1 MAKYRIAALP
11 PNKFPTG
18 GTVSQKW
25 ETITGT
31 PWADAKAKGFTTGS
45 YDDNISLLKKLNS
58 GQLDVSQDLSTK
70 VSVADPAPTGLRPVD
85 PALVTSIKTANSFNE
100 AFSIA
105 RKSLGANHIFEY
117 DGRKY
122 GTNLKGET
130 FNPSA
135 EVLAESGMNNTQ
147 VKTRLKKENESL
159 KSPYL
164 SKSTVKLQPDPY
176 EDWEETKKKN
186 LELNKKN
193 NADKIINYRQK
204 VKGDKNFLIVDK
216 QKGLLHLYD
225 PKGTELF
232 SSAIDL
238 GALNSDAQ
246 TVTKYKDL
254 NKDGKIS
261 GNEVNKNNVDWS
273 AGNLSTGAGKFY
285 ISNIDATGYE
295 GLPILNMMNESQYD
309 NYLKTGKVE
318 NVSTSFHK
326 GYVKDDKSRVSN
338 GCIRCNKT
346 TLDNLTKYLQNSSEV
361 YILPE
366 DKGNDFVYEN
376 GKLNFRVNSGK
387 DYNTYNDQT
396 GKSQKGQGVNR
407 TENTLNYKPIKLKF
421 DESKFRDE
429 IFTAMDWDDESELKK
444 TKLFINALQNEKQK
458 IMKAAKINGDVYN
471 EIAKL
476 TFGIYGTESGYGDTH
491 SGVTNLGRAANKWL
505 DPENSSSPDYESK
518 YTTYG
523 ATEDYRS
530 VGFTQLRWNYLN
542 EDEKKALKEVG
553 ITSNKDFMNP
563 DLSAIGTAVILGVR
577 YNQQLTA
584 EQKKDIWTYLPS
596 KWNTRDNYADR
607 VKNNSKYLSV
617 YQYTG
622 SDKPKVKPKTP
633 VKSNPTYGTSIDS
646 RNQYH
651 PILNPSPADATYVK
665 PYVKPFI
672 MPKMDLTKKKPKT
685 NSYKPLFQTAPYDPM
700 YYWNNLYNP
709 MKNKTPKSMINP
721 FEDGGFIEID
731 IPKEQVQDYIK
742 RGYNVEEVDSFS
754 NGGIFRRRRPAAD
767 YTPMGGA
774 NPQIFQ
780 SGEEAFPLPTY
791 PSGPEAEFSLPDYT
805 PEQIAAY
812 RAEQDAYDARMNRQN
827 SYNPGDISFKGLAR
841 PKGHYVLAEDMSKNF
856 LKELKDN
863 GFYANKT
870 PQGDYEVFSNK
881 DIADLIYQKG
891 ITPTELATK
900 FKLGNSNDL
909 KTYFEPVYTNASMIH
924 AKRNTEKINNLID
937 QGYTKEKAINQLVK
951 EGEGTKTGLNNL
963 YGKYTDAAYN
973 KNEAEVEALTSMG
986 IGDPSKLTDYQRQMY
1001 LNIKNFSDTDYQK
1014 NVESANDKVA
1024 SWDPYAIQP
1033 GESTAVRNNAGFVDP
1048 FTGQYMQ
1055 GNNTTAYEKNQS
1067 AITNATAALDKYNS
1081 TTAMQAQAAKEILG
1095 SGQLSDDQRKKF
1107 LENPDEFNKILEQY
1121 FQYKN
1126 APQGRNSEISLY
1138 NDPYVRISPGRE
1150 KSEFDVTPEGAQWT
1164 PGTYETRRTIDGPVE
1179 MLYPEKYIMG
1189 PGAGLLGG
1197 GFRGL
1202 TRALEYAPISAAP
1215 WATAGNALNA
1225 YMGYETV
1232 RPGGLISQ
1240 SIEGFK
1246 EDDKLKGWGNAG
1258 MSALNLLPFVGP
1270 TVKGLKYLDDL
1281 NQFQNVGDAQGM
1293 TQAGIGNWFKGTSGG
1308 SSLIDDATLQ
1318 SLKTNNYQGASDDL
1332 LTQIIQKKKG
1342 EMQKGTF
1349 SNQMTMDEEMI
1360 LAANKDRVGQLAQS
1374 VTAPAAT
1381 ANPATGFLGKT
1392 YEKGKNVVTG
1402 TADKVGTAVSKP
1414 AKNWWGTLKSDA
1426 SNTPWYEMISP
1437 LRVSN
1442 SSKAGINTTATKTAI
1457 ENTTKY
1463 QTVDEIA
1470 QSMYGSKFDDLTGLA
1485 KSQVDNA
1492 FKAQPLPSGAATSG
1506 QGAASTVTKVSDDI
1520 LLKNK
1525 ISREKYGEDY
1535 DKVSS
1540 WGQTAIDKEFQAA
1553 KALQQEA
1560 SASLQAENAA
1570 KATTENPGTWGD
1582 WVSREQNNL
1591 LGGLGIGLAAGSD
1604 NENSDLMMAGLP
1616 LAFMTRGKVNL
1627 SPDKLKYLQLA
1638 SKVATEVSPL
1648 KTAAVLGAD
1657 ATNIKSFMQGTA
1669 FNKGLTGSSQQTEG
1683 LFNMG
1688 VFNVVD
1694 DPNFIIK
1701 MENPA
1706 SVGAARGMPDYQNT
1720 NMAEA
1725 MQNISGPTFG
1735 KVHHQVTSPT
1745 TGNRALILNKLDG
1758 TPYNELTMDDYLNM
1772 SDDGLVR
1779 FHDDLQTLK
1788 KNNLGFDFAGNN
1800 YMFDR
1805 NKNQFQ
1811 LFDIDPHTATFDPS
1825 NVGTYDFFQN
1835 QVYGGGNP
1843 LIYGSKQAGL
1853 NLQGAMKK
1861 RLGTDLE
1868 LKLHQAGVPSVDA
1881 TGMSLDYQKR
1891 IQDLMKGLNYEKDGG
1906 AIEMDIDQDMLDQL
1920 IANGFNVEQM

>member
-45 YDDNISLLKKLNS
+45 FDDNMSLLKKLNS
-58 GQLDVSQDLSTK
+58 GELDVSQDLSTK

-85 PALVTSIKTANSFNE
+85 PALVTNIKTANSFNE
-100 AFSIA
+100 AFTIA
-105 RKSLGANHIFEY
+105 RKALGANHIFEY
-117 DGRKY
+117 EGRKY

-130 FNPSA
+130 FNPSQ
-135 EVLAESGMNNTQ
+135 EVLAESGMNTPT

-159 KSPYL
+159 MSPYL

-186 LELNKKN
+186 VELNKKN

-225 PKGTELF
+225 PKGKELF

-254 NKDGKIS
+254 NKDGKIT

-285 ISNIDATGYE
+285 ISNIDPAGYE

-366 DKGNDFVYEN
+366 EKGNDFVYEN
-376 GKLNFRVNSGK
+376 GKLNFKVNSGK

-396 GKSQKGQGVNR
+396 GKSQKGQGINR

-429 IFTAMDWDDESELKK
+429 IFTAMDWDDEEELKR
-444 TKLFINALQNEKQK
+444 TKIFINALQDDKQK

-471 EIAKL
+471 EIAKI
-476 TFGIYGTESGYGDTH
+476 TFGIYGTESGYADTH
-491 SGVTNLGRAANKWL
+491 SGVTNFGRAVNKWL

-523 ATEDYRS
+523 ATENYRS

-553 ITSNKDFMNP
+553 ITSNKDFMHP
-563 DLSAIGTAVILGVR
+563 DLSAIGTAVVLGVR
-577 YNQQLTA
+577 YNQQLTP

-607 VKNNSKYLSV
+607 VKNNSKYVSV

-622 SDKPKVKPKTP
+622 SNKPKAKVKTP
-633 VKSNPTYGTSIDS
+633 VKNTPTYGTTISS

-651 PILNPSPADATYVK
+651 PRLNPSPADATYVK
-665 PYVKPFI
+665 QYVKPI
-672 MPKMDLTKKKPKT
+672 NIPKIDLTKKKPQS
-685 NSYKPLFQTAPYDPM
+685 NIYKPYDPM

-709 MKNKTPKSMINP
+709 MKKNIPKSILNP
-721 FEDGGFIEID
+721 FEDGGFIELD
-731 IPKEQVQDYIK
+731 IPDEQVQDYIK
-742 RGYNVEEVDSFS
+742 RGFNVEEVDNFS
-754 NGGIFRRRRPAAD
+754 NGGIFRRRRSNTD
-767 YTPMGGA
+767 YVPMGGV

-791 PSGPEAEFSLPDYT
+791 PSGPEAEISLPDYT

-827 SYNPGDISFKGLAR
+827 SYNPGDISYKGLAR
-841 PKGHYVLAEDMSKNF
+841 PKGHYVLAEDMSKEF

-924 AKRNTEKINNLID
+924 AKRNTEKINNLVE

-986 IGDPSKLTDYQRQMY
+986 IGDPSKLTEYQRQMY
-1001 LNIKNFSDTDYQK
+1001 LNIKNFSDADYQK
-1014 NVESANDKVA
+1014 NVESAKNQVA
-1024 SWDPYAIQP
+1024 SWNPYSIQP
-1033 GESTAVRNNAGFVDP
+1033 AESTAIRNNLV
-1048 FTGQYMQ
+1048 
-1055 GNNTTAYEKNQS
+1055 GNNTTAYEENLS
-1067 AITNATAALDKYNS
+1067 SISNAKDALNRYNS

-1095 SGQLSDDQRKKF
+1095 SDQLSDEQRKKF
-1107 LENPDEFNKILEQY
+1107 LENPDEFNKILKEY
-1121 FQYKN
+1121 VDYRT
-1126 APQGRNSEISLY
+1126 APQGENTGFSLY
-1138 NDPYVRISPGRE
+1138 NDPYVRVSPGRE

-1164 PGTYETRRTIDGPVE
+1164 PGTYETRRTIDGPVQ
-1179 MLYPEKYIMG
+1179 MVYPEAAVIG
-1189 PGAGLLGG
+1189 PGGGLLGA
-1197 GFRGL
+1197 GFRGVG
-1202 TRALEYAPISAAP
+1202 AMLEYPLLSAVGSEAAP
-1215 WATAGNALNA
+1215 WLTAGNALNA
-1225 YMGYETV
+1225 YMGYETLKAD
-1232 RPGGLISQ
+1232 GLISQ

-1246 EDDKLKGWGNAG
+1246 EGDKFKGWSNAG

-1270 TVKGLKYLDDL
+1270 TVKGMKYLDEL
-1281 NQFQNVGDAQGM
+1281 TQVQNTGEFEGV

-1318 SLKTNNYQGASDDL
+1318 SLKANKYQGASDDL

-1342 EMQKGTF
+1342 DIQKGTWN
-1349 SNQMTMDEEMI
+1349 SQMTVDEELI
-1360 LAANKDRVGQLAQS
+1360 LAANKDRVGQLVES
-1374 VTAPAAT
+1374 VAAPAA
-1381 ANPATGFLGKT
+1381 AAPNPATGFLGKT

-1402 TADKVGTAVSKP
+1402 AANKVGTTVSTP
-1414 AKNWWGTLKSDA
+1414 AKNWWGTLKSDV
-1426 SNTPWYEMISP
+1426 SNTPWYEMMSP

-1442 SSKAGINTTATKTAI
+1442 ASKASVNTTAAKTAVQ
-1457 ENTTKY
+1457 NTTKY
-1463 QTVDEIA
+1463 QSIDEIA
-1470 QSMYGSKFDDLTGLA
+1470 QGMYGSNFDDLASSLA
-1485 KSQVDNA
+1485 KTQVEKA
-1492 FKAQPLPSGAATSG
+1492 FKAQPLPSGSATTG

-1525 ISREKYGEDY
+1525 ISQQKYGQDY
-1535 DKVSS
+1535 DQVSS

-1553 KALQQEA
+1553 KTLQQEA

-1604 NENSDLMMAGLP
+1604 NENSELMMAGLP
-1616 LAFMTRGKVNL
+1616 LAFMTRGKVKL

-1638 SKVATEVSPL
+1638 SNVATEVSPL

-1657 ATNIKSFMQGTA
+1657 ATNIKTFMEGTA
-1669 FNKGLTGSSQQTEG
+1669 FNQGLVGTAQQTKG
-1683 LFNMG
+1683 AFNMG

-1701 MENPA
+1701 VENPA
-1706 SVGAARGMPDYQNT
+1706 AVGASRGMPDYQNA
-1720 NMAEA
+1720 NMAEV

-1735 KVHHQVTSPT
+1735 KVHHQVVSPK

-1772 SDDGLVR
+1772 SDDGLVK

-1788 KNNLGFDFAGNN
+1788 KNNLAFDFTGNN

-1811 LFDIDPHTATFDPS
+1811 LFDIDPHTTIFDPS
-1825 NVGTYDFFQN
+1825 KVTTYDFFQDN
-1835 QVYGGGNP
+1835 VYGGGNP

-1853 NLQGAMKK
+1853 NLQGAMKN
-1861 RLGTDLE
+1861 RLSSDMSR
-1868 LKLHQAGVPSVDA
+1868 KLYEAGISDSDVIDVTRSYEDR
-1881 TGMSLDYQKR
+1881 LR
-1891 IQDLMKGLNYEKDGG
+1891 NLIKGLNYEKDGG
-1906 AIEMDIDQDMLDQL
+1906 EIEMDIDEDMLEQL
-1920 IANGFNVEQM
+1920 IASGFNVEQM